1 MEENPKLTSL
11 RKQAAS
17 HLTSKSTEGLACTAP
32 SYHMLVAPH
41 DLIWGGPIFSVSG
54 EGDDEYGDEL
64 DELDGITCVIPRIS
78 LARSLMPMQQLSTL
92 VDIRNSTHLR
102 T

>member
-1 MEENPKLTSL
+1 MDLWMLTEETLESDTK
-11 RKQAAS
+11 
-17 HLTSKSTEGLACTAP
+17 
-32 SYHMLVAPH
+32 M
-41 DLIWGGPIFSVSG
+41 IWGGPIFSVSG
-54 EGDDEYGDEL
+54 EGGDEYGDEH
-64 DELDGITCVIPRIS
+64 DELEGITCVIPRIS